1 MTLKLKKISLTNWIF
16 ISLVLGVLAGFVF
29 GEQMNSFKFIG
40 TIWLN
45 LIKLIIVP
53 LVLVIL
59 MQAIVANGHSTG
71 GVGRVVAACL
81 PYYLFTTLTAVCLGG
96 GLAYL
101 IQPGAGVDLD
111 LGSVAAPMATPEV
124 SLESFLTGLV
134 SSNMFAS
141 FADGNMLQVLIIA
154 VLLGLSVKM
163 IPDTGTRVKIA
174 DALSVVS
181 EWVFAYLRIAIAL
194 SPIGVFFLMAS
205 TVGHGQGGVI
215 GSVAVLLAVFYA
227 GVMAQFILVYGLSV
241 WLATGL
247 NPIAFL
253 SRASELWM
261 FSIATT
267 SSVASIPVNIKVAHE
282 KFNVKKRICDFMIPL
297 GSQINSD
304 GHALLFPAVIVFA
317 ALATGIDVNLAYLV
331 KAALISIMVSFI
343 GGGVPGAGI
352 VKIMI
357 ALQFLGL
364 PLEVG
369 MIIAG
374 FYRFFDMGTTTTNVM
389 GDLAG
394 TVVVNRLVGKHIE
407 DPVHTA

>member
-1 MTLKLKKISLTNWIF
+1 MALKLNKISLTNWIF
-16 ISLVLGVLAGFVF
+16 IALVLGILAGFAF
-29 GEQMNSFKFIG
+29 GEEMSRFKFIG

-59 MQAIVANGHSTG
+59 MQAIVANGHSSG
-71 GVGRVVAACL
+71 GIGRVVATCL

-101 IQPGAGVDLD
+101 VQPGAGVDLD
-111 LGSVAAPMATPEV
+111 LGAVSAPTGTPEV
-124 SLESFLTGLV
+124 SLEGFLTGLV
-134 SSNMFAS
+134 SSNLFAS
-141 FADGNMLQVLIIA
+141 FSEGNMLQVLIIA
-154 VLLGLSVKM
+154 ALLGLSVKV
-163 IPDTGTRVKIA
+163 IPDLGVRVKIA
-174 DALSVVS
+174 DTLNVVS
-181 EWVFAYLRIAIAL
+181 QWVFAYLRIAIAL

-205 TVGHGQGGVI
+205 TVGHSQGGVI
-215 GSVAVLLAVFYA
+215 GSIAVLLGVFYLS
-227 GVMAQFILVYGLSV
+227 MLIQMFCVYGLSV
-241 WLATGL
+241 WLAAGL
-247 NPIAFL
+247 HPLAFL

-282 KFNVKKRICDFMIPL
+282 KFGVKKRICDFMMPL

-317 ALATGIDVNLAYLV
+317 ALSTGIDVNLAYLI

-352 VKIMI
+352 VKILI

-394 TVVVNRLVGKHIE
+394 AIVVNRLVGKHVE
-407 DPVHTA
+407 ELPAS